1 MAHHSITPIL
11 HYSKDSYFFKVL
23 LDAYPFRFLLG
34 SCASNYSIGYVMKF
48 FLSVLGMVMILEGF
62 PYFVFPEGI
71 KRWLVKVSEMEATH
85 LRTFGLIAMCAGM
98 ALVYLG
104 QRSNLF

>member
-1 MAHHSITPIL
+1 
-11 HYSKDSYFFKVL
+11 
-23 LDAYPFRFLLG
+23 
-34 SCASNYSIGYVMKF
+34 
-48 FLSVLGMVMILEGF
+48 MVMILEGF
-62 PYFVFPEGI
+62 PYFAFPEGI
-71 KRWLVKVSEMEATH
+71 KRWLVKVSEMEAAH